1 MSTRTVAFATE
12 IPLSADTVY
21 AWHTRPGAME
31 RLVPHWEELKVL
43 EREGVFG
50 AGSVTF
56 EVGVGPLRARWKAVY
71 RDTIPGRQF
80 VDVQEEGPFASWA
93 HTHAFEP
100 IGPDRCRVSDRIEF
114 EMPFGPAGELASGA
128 VEHRMA
134 RAFAYRH
141 ATLRDDLAS
150 MQQHSTTGPRNILIS
165 GATGLIGRTLIPML
179 TALGFRV
186 KRLVRGEPRSADDVR
201 WDPANGQLD
210 PAALEGIDAAIHL
223 SGESIAS
230 GRWTADRKR
239 EIMESRLKGTTLLAE
254 TLARMKRPP
263 KVMISASAIGIYGDR
278 GEEMLVETSP
288 LRTGPD
294 AYFVEQVGH
303 AWEAATEPAERGG
316 IRVARTRFGLILTPA
331 GGALAAML
339 PAFQAGVGGRMG
351 NGEQWMSW
359 ISIDDVLGA
368 LHHVLLTEHLRGP
381 VNLTAPTPVRNAEFA
396 HVLGTVLHRPSI
408 LPAPASAL
416 RLAMGE
422 MADELLLASS
432 RVLPERLRET
442 GYQFRQPNLEQ
453 ALRHVLGRAKPGEG

>member
-1 MSTRTVAFATE
+1 MSTRTVAYTTE
-12 IPLSADTVY
+12 IPFSADTVY

-43 EREGVFG
+43 GRQGVFG
-50 AGSVTF
+50 DGSVTF
-56 EVGVGPLRARWKAVY
+56 EVGVGPLRHRWKAVY

-80 VDVQEEGPFASWA
+80 VDVQEEGPFAQWI
-93 HTHAFEP
+93 HTHGFEP
-100 IGPDRCRVSDRIEF
+100 VGADRCRVTDRIEY

-128 VEHRMA
+128 VEHRIT
-134 RAFAYRH
+134 RAFTYRH
-141 ATLRDDLAS
+141 ATLRDDLLSA
-150 MQQHSTTGPRNILIS
+150 QQHGTSGPRNILVS
-165 GATGLIGRTLIPML
+165 GATGLIGRTLGPML

-186 KRLVRGEPRSADDVR
+186 RRLVRGEPRSSDDIR
-201 WDPANGQLD
+201 WDPARGQLD
-210 PAALEGIDAAIHL
+210 VTALEGIDAAIHL
-223 SGESIAS
+223 SGESIAG
-230 GRWTADRKR
+230 GRWTADRKK

-263 KVMISASAIGIYGDR
+263 RVLISASAIGIYGDR
-278 GEEMLVETSP
+278 GEEVLVETSP

-303 AWEAATEPAERGG
+303 AWEASTEPAERGG
-316 IRVARTRFGLILTPA
+316 IRVVRSRFGLILTPA
-331 GGALAAML
+331 GGALHAML

-368 LHHVLLTEHLRGP
+368 LHHLLLTENLRGP
-381 VNLTAPTPVRNAEFA
+381 VNLTAPAPVRNADFA

-408 LPAPASAL
+408 LPAPAAAL

-422 MADELLLASS
+422 MADELLLASAK
-432 RVLPERLRET
+432 VLPERLRES
-442 GYQFRQPNLEQ
+442 GYQFRHPDLEQ
-453 ALRHVLGRAKPGEG
+453 ALRHVLGRAKGR